1 MNKADA
7 DTATDVHAQA
17 SAWLVRLRSG
27 DASADETQAFEQ
39 WCEAN
44 PQTAQL
50 LRDTWTS
57 LRGAAAELA
66 EEERANG
73 TAWRGEPKRR
83 ATAHP
88 LRPGRRAFVG
98 FALAAGAS
106 WLALK
111 PPMQL
116 WPALGDFAADWR
128 TGTGERRRVV
138 LSDRVAIEMNTQT
151 RMDKLALQD
160 TMHSVELVAGEA
172 EIVAAQPPAGY
183 IGPMRAVS
191 VMAGKGRLQAQ
202 VARFDIKRTDDQ
214 VCVTCISGTVA
225 FEHPRRKLTL
235 QPSQQIVY
243 DDRDVH
249 PVTDV
254 DPGVVTSWRRGVLVF
269 NGVPLSQ
276 VVDEINRYRP
286 GKIILRNASLGDN
299 RIQAQ
304 FPIAKLDDVVGMLG
318 KLYGAHITQLPG
330 NIVLLS

>member
-1 MNKADA
+1 MNKPDA
-7 DTATDVHAQA
+7 DNATDVLAQA

-27 DASADETQAFEQ
+27 DASEAEKQAFAQ
-39 WCEAN
+39 WCETN

-50 LRDTWTS
+50 LRGTWTS
-57 LRGAAAELA
+57 LRGAAAEIA

-73 TAWRGEPKRR
+73 SAWRGHARSR
-83 ATAHP
+83 AAHP

-98 FALAAGAS
+98 FAIAAGAS
-106 WLALK
+106 WLAIK

-128 TGTGERRRVV
+128 TGTGEQRRVV

-151 RMDKLALQD
+151 RMDRLPVQD
-160 TMHSVELVAGEA
+160 TMHGVELVAGEA

-183 IGPMRAVS
+183 VGPMRTVAV
-191 VMAGKGRLQAQ
+191 VAGKGKMQAA
-202 VARFDIKRTDDQ
+202 VARFDIKRVDGQ

-225 FEHPRRKLTL
+225 FEHPRRRMVL

-249 PVTDV
+249 TVSAV
-254 DPGVVTSWRRGVLVF
+254 DPSVITSWRRGVLVF
-269 NGVPLSQ
+269 NGVPLAQ

>member
-27 DASADETQAFEQ
+27 DASADEQQAFEQ
-39 WCEAN
+39 WCETN
-44 PQTAQL
+44 PQTAHL
-50 LRDTWTS
+50 LRDTWSS
-57 LRGAAAELA
+57 LRSAAAEIA

-73 TAWRGEPKRR
+73 SAWRGQAGRR
-83 ATAHP
+83 ASVHP

-98 FALAAGAS
+98 FAIAAGAS

-128 TGTGERRRVV
+128 TGTGEQRRVV
-138 LSDRVAIEMNTQT
+138 LSERVAIEMNTQT
-151 RMDKLALQD
+151 RMDRLPVQD
-160 TMHSVELVAGEA
+160 TLHGVELVAGEA
-172 EIVAAQPPAGY
+172 EIVAAPPPAGY
-183 IGPMRAVS
+183 AGPMRTIAV
-191 VMAGKGRLQAQ
+191 VAGKGRMQAE
-202 VARFDIKRTDDQ
+202 VARFDIKRVDGQ
-214 VCVTCISGTVA
+214 VCVTCLSGTVA
-225 FEHPRRKLTL
+225 FEHPRRRMVL
-235 QPSQQIVY
+235 QPAQQIVY
-243 DDRDVH
+243 DDRDVQM
-249 PVTDV
+249 VSGV
-254 DPGVVTSWRRGVLVF
+254 DPSAVTSWRRGVLVF

-276 VVDEINRYRP
+276 VVSEINRYRP

>member
-1 MNKADA
+1 MNKPDA
-7 DTATDVHAQA
+7 DNATDVLAQA

-27 DASADETQAFEQ
+27 DASEDEKQAFAQ
-39 WCEAN
+39 WCETN

-50 LRDTWTS
+50 LRGTWTS
-57 LRGAAAELA
+57 LRSAAAEIA

-73 TAWRGEPKRR
+73 SAWRGHARGR
-83 ATAHP
+83 AAHP

-98 FALAAGAS
+98 FAIAAGAS
-106 WLALK
+106 WLAIK

-128 TGTGERRRVV
+128 TGTGEQRRVV

-151 RMDKLALQD
+151 RMDRLPAQD
-160 TMHSVELVAGEA
+160 TMHGVELVAGEA
-172 EIVAAQPPAGY
+172 EIVASQPPAGY
-183 IGPMRAVS
+183 AGPMRTVAV
-191 VMAGKGRLQAQ
+191 VAGKGKMQAE
-202 VARFDIKRTDDQ
+202 VARFDIKRVGDQ

-225 FEHPRRKLTL
+225 FEHPRRRMVL

-243 DDRDVH
+243 DDRDVQT
-249 PVTDV
+249 VSAV
-254 DPGVVTSWRRGVLVF
+254 DPSVITSWRRGVLVF
-269 NGVPLSQ
+269 NGVPLAQ

>member
-27 DASADETQAFEQ
+27 DASADEKQAFEQ
-39 WCEAN
+39 WCAGN
-44 PQTAQL
+44 PQTADL

-57 LRGAAAELA
+57 LRSAAAEIA
-66 EEERANG
+66 DEERANG
-73 TAWRGEPKRR
+73 SAWRGEAKRR
-83 ATAHP
+83 APHP

-128 TGTGERRRVV
+128 TGTGEQRRVV
-138 LSDRVAIEMNTQT
+138 LSDRVAVEMNTQT
-151 RMDKLALQD
+151 RLNRLPLPD
-160 TMHSVELVAGEA
+160 TMHGVEVVAGEA
-172 EIVAAQPPAGY
+172 EIVAAPPGAGY
-183 IGPMRAVS
+183 IGPVRTVAV
-191 VMAGKGRLQAQ
+191 VAGKGRMQAQ
-202 VARFDIKRTDDQ
+202 VARFDIKRVGDQ
-214 VCVTCISGTVA
+214 VCVTCLSGTVA
-225 FEHPRRKLTL
+225 FEHPRRRLML
-235 QPSQQIVY
+235 QPSQQIIY
-243 DDRDVH
+243 DDRDVQT
-249 PVTDV
+249 VSDV
-254 DPGVVTSWRRGVLVF
+254 DPSVVTSWRRGVLVF

-276 VVDEINRYRP
+276 VVAEINRYRP
-286 GKIILRNASLGDN
+286 GKIILRNAALGDN

-304 FPIAKLDDVVGMLG
+304 FPIAKLDDVVDMLG

>member
-27 DASADETQAFEQ
+27 DASPDEKQAFEQ
-39 WCEAN
+39 WCDGD
-44 PQTAQL
+44 PQTAYL

-66 EEERANG
+66 QEERANG
-73 TAWRGEPKRR
+73 TAWRGEAKRSPS
-83 ATAHP
+83 HP

-138 LSDRVAIEMNTQT
+138 LSSRVEIEMNTQT
-151 RMDKLALQD
+151 RLDKLALRD
-160 TMHSVELVAGEA
+160 TLHSVELVAGEA
-172 EIVAAQPPAGY
+172 EIVAARPPAGY
-183 IGPMRAVS
+183 TGPIRAVA
-191 VMAGKGRLQAQ
+191 VVAGRGKMQAQ
-202 VARFDIKRTDDQ
+202 VARFDIRRTDGQ

-225 FEHPRRKLTL
+225 FEHPSRKLTL

-249 PVTDV
+249 AVSDV